1 MSIVLEARGWE
12 EGGGVSRSKHNIHM
26 HSVYAHEFAFT
37 ELQIATAVEGR
48 FWVTQT
54 FAPLSTCNLIRMR
67 GSSN

>member
-12 EGGGVSRSKHNIHM
+12 EGGKGGSKHNIYM
-26 HSVYAHEFAFT
+26 HSVYAHEFVFT
-37 ELQIATAVEGR
+37 ELQIATAGEGG